1 MITNIFEF
9 SDKEAKD
16 IMTHRKHINGI
27 EGSSSLKDTLHYM
40 LYEKNSRYPVYEDNI
55 DNITGILHLKDVM
68 QKYQDEKLWEVP
80 VKKIE
85 GLIMEA
91 KFIPKTR
98 KIDSL
103 FRNMQSMKIHMV
115 IVVDEYGQT
124 AGLIAMEDILEEIVG
139 NIFDEHDEYEKLDR
153 KSVV

>member
-1 MITNIFEF
+1 
-9 SDKEAKD
+9 
-16 IMTHRKHINGI
+16 
-27 EGSSSLKDTLHYM
+27 
-40 LYEKNSRYPVYEDNI
+40 
-55 DNITGILHLKDVM
+55 
-68 QKYQDEKLWEVP
+68 
-80 VKKIE
+80 
-85 GLIMEA
+85 MEA

-139 NIFDEHDEYEKLDR
+139 NIFDEHDEYEKFIVER
-153 KSVV
+153 GAHT